1 MLHADWLGDGEKEE
15 GGFGAALRR
24 GVQKWRKLTSALG
37 TAQCNSFHWQHFKE
51 EEEGDNPPQH

>member
-1 MLHADWLGDGEKEE
+1 MWVKGEEEEEEEEEEE
-15 GGFGAALRR
+15 GDTQERR

-37 TAQCNSFHWQHFKE
+37 TARCNSFHWQHFKE